1 MIKSQNRRRN
11 YFIKKRFQTN
21 FILKFCLPVIFTALI
36 SAIVVYRFSSES
48 TTTVF
53 ENSRLMIKAGTEFI
67 IPGLMLSTLISVI
80 LVGIATALV
89 MFFIS
94 HRIAGPLYKLEN
106 SLERLGSGDM
116 SFDIRFRQKDE
127 VRKLAEIF
135 NVASLDLSKLIG
147 DVKREHAQLNSTI
160 KELKAMVETAPPEEE
175 ALKEVIK
182 KLEAVN
188 SRLNEK
194 LFKFRLR

>member
-1 MIKSQNRRRN
+1 MIKSQNRRRT
-11 YFIKKRFQTN
+11 YFIKKRFQTS
-21 FILKFCLPVIFTALI
+21 FILKFCLPVIFTAMI
-36 SAIVVYRFSSES
+36 SAIVVYRFSSQS
-48 TTTVF
+48 TATVF

-67 IPGLMLSTLISVI
+67 IPGLVLSTLISVI
-80 LVGIATALV
+80 LVGIATVLV

-94 HRIAGPLYKLEN
+94 HRIAGPLYKLEG

-116 SFDIRFRQKDE
+116 SFDIHFRQKDE

-135 NVASLDLSKLIG
+135 NEASLDLSKLIG

-175 ALKEVIK
+175 AQG
-182 KLEAVN
+182 
-188 SRLNEK
+188 
-194 LFKFRLR
+194 